1 MLPPRGDCACCPPFV
16 TNKTLSNAVVI
27 CKCGMGH
34 RAVYLSTVFN
44 EPIYRKNF
52 FLCIGLYKIIRGR
65 CAINEVPLMN
75 RTRDT
80 WKWGIASV
88 KVCPTVVIR
97 RLKRQS
103 A

>member
-1 MLPPRGDCACCPPFV
+1 MQCLFISVEWGID
-16 TNKTLSNAVVI
+16 L
-27 CKCGMGH
+27 
-34 RAVYLSTVFN
+34 Y
-44 EPIYRKNF
+44 NF
-52 FLCIGLYKIIRGR
+52 QRSLMNRFIGFFFFCIGLYKIIRGR

>member
-1 MLPPRGDCACCPPFV
+1 M
-16 TNKTLSNAVVI
+16 
-27 CKCGMGH
+27 
-34 RAVYLSTVFN
+34 
-44 EPIYRKNF
+44 
-52 FLCIGLYKIIRGR
+52 CIGLYKIIRGR

-103 A
+103 ALLRYLVIRFCNGHQLLRNEQSQSPESLQSGISLTAQWIVPEARSLPSVEYD